1 MRLDKLLSEMQA
13 GTRSEIKKYIKAGLV
28 TVNGKQPRAEDK
40 ITPEDT
46 VCFRGK
52 EICYSPYEYYMFYK
66 PRGCVTARHDNVHKT
81 VMDYIK
87 GGRKDLSPVGRLDLD
102 TTGLLLI
109 TNDGKLSHEL
119 LSPGKHVKKLYEAKV
134 RGEVTE
140 EDVLKFKEG
149 ISMGDDAP
157 AKPAELTVLK
167 AGEESFVH
175 VSLTEGRYHQVKRMF
190 LAVGKEVLTL
200 KRLSMGP
207 LVLDETLQPGEYRR
221 LTKEE
226 VAMLKNSEGMVC

>member
-1 MRLDKLLSEMQA
+1 MRLDKLLSEMQV
-13 GTRSEIKKYIKAGLV
+13 GTRSEIKKYIKSGFV
-28 TVNGKQPRAEDK
+28 TVNGTLPRADTK
-40 ITPEDT
+40 VSSEDT
-46 VCFRGK
+46 VCFRGR
-52 EICYSPYEYYMFYK
+52 EISYSPYEYYMFYK
-66 PRGCVTARHDNVHKT
+66 PMGCVTARHDNVHKS

-87 GGRKDLSPVGRLDLD
+87 DGRKDLSPVGRLDLD

-119 LSPGKHVKKLYEAKV
+119 LSPRKHVKKLYEAKV
-134 RGEVTE
+134 KGEVTK

-149 ISMGDDAP
+149 LSIGDDTP
-157 AKPAELTVLK
+157 AKPAELKILK
-167 AGEESFVH
+167 AGEESFVQ
-175 VSLTEGRYHQVKRMF
+175 VILTEGRYHQVKRMF

-200 KRLSMGP
+200 KRLAMGD

-226 VAMLKNSEGMVC
+226 VAMLKNSEEMIC